1 MKAKKIA
8 LIMSALALTAVSGY
22 LFGQYETEKIQT
34 AQIAESE
41 NPAYSITFP
50 NLREAKGI
58 YSNSIIETED
68 GNMWF
73 YNDTDL
79 TFRNGEE
86 VTVLFD
92 CEAPGIEDDT
102 ILDVHS
108 LEY

>member
-1 MKAKKIA
+1 MKEKRIA
-8 LIMSALALTAVSGY
+8 LIMSALALTATAGFI
-22 LFGQYETEKIQT
+22 FGQYDAEKIQT
-34 AQIAESE
+34 AQIE
-41 NPAYSITFP
+41 NVQYSITFP

-92 CEAPGIEDDT
+92 CEAPGIADDT

-108 LEY
+108 LEYQN

>member
-1 MKAKKIA
+1 M
-8 LIMSALALTAVSGY
+8 LALSLTACTPKQTEPEIVY
-22 LFGQYETEKIQT
+22 VRTTETET
-34 AQIAESE
+34 
-41 NPAYSITFP
+41 NYSITFP

-92 CEAPGIEDDT
+92 CEAPGIADDT